1 MKALLWTLVL
11 SASMLFAEEKDEFP
25 MLELSNSELKMAL
38 YLPGAE
44 DGYYRGTRFDWSGII
59 ARAEYKGHSFYGPW
73 RFPHDPAGHD
83 FVTGPAEEFGMDKPS
98 GFDEV
103 EAGGSFVKVVVGLL
117 RKGMEEDYK
126 FYGEYEIIRAG
137 EWEIEHGKDWVE
149 FRQDFIGERG
159 WAYKYNKRI
168 ELAGA
173 GFIIAHRLENSGDKT
188 IDINHYNHNFTLIDG
203 VPYGPDYSVV
213 FPFVAKEPKDINAE
227 FPGLAWVR
235 GNEIV
240 VEEALGDRSLWV
252 QLHEGA
258 GPVEYNAG
266 TVRND
271 KTGAAV
277 HFKGDAPI
285 IKYNFW
291 SVKTAACPEPFIG
304 IKLAPGEVQEWTND
318 YTFTV
323 DEK

>member
-1 MKALLWTLVL
+1 MKVLISVVVL
-11 SASMLFAEEKDEFP
+11 SASMAFAEEEVGFP
-25 MLELSNSELKMAL
+25 MIELANSDLKMAL

-59 ARAEYKGHSFYGPW
+59 SRVEYKGHSFYGPW

-83 FVTGPAEEFGMDKPS
+83 FVTGPAEEFGMDNPS

-103 EAGGSFVKVVVGLL
+103 EAGGSFVKVGVGLL
-117 RKGMEEDYK
+117 RKGSEEEYK
-126 FYGEYEIIRAG
+126 FHGEYEIIRAG
-137 EWEIEHGKDWVE
+137 KWEVEHGKDWVE
-149 FRQDFIGERG
+149 FRQDFVGERG
-159 WAYKYNKRI
+159 WAYKYKKRI
-168 ELAGA
+168 KLAET
-173 GFIIAHRLENSGDKT
+173 GFSIAHRLENSGEKT
-188 IDINHYNHNFTLIDG
+188 IDINHYNHNFTSIDD
-203 VPYGPDYSVV
+203 VPYGPDYSVS
-213 FPFVAKEPKDINAE
+213 FPFTAQDLKDINEE

-235 GNEIV
+235 GNQIV

-252 QLHEGA
+252 QVHEGA
-258 GPVEYNAG
+258 GPIEYNAG
-266 TVRND
+266 IVRNN

-277 HFKGDAPI
+277 HFRGDTPI

-304 IKLAPGEVQEWTND
+304 INLVSGEGQEWTNF
-318 YTFTV
+318 YTLTV